1 MGKKFKGI
9 SASPGLVI
17 GKAFLYLEDVFSIPK
32 YDIENI
38 EYEKYRFFKAIEKTK
53 QEIKDIEESLNNSL
67 SGDKKDIYKSLLMM
81 LDDKVIID
89 MIIKELENT
98 QKNIEWVLY
107 TVLNEIISKFKNIE
121 SSIFSERTEDI
132 SAIGKRLMRNLL
144 KKSHPSLESLK
155 EESILFCRTLSPTD
169 AALLKKDYILG
180 IVTEIGGEASHMA
193 IMARA
198 LNIPTV
204 LGVEF
209 ITSEIKNGDIVILNS
224 SKGEIII
231 NPSEEEL
238 EEAYFLKKKLFEFE
252 QSIKIFRDRVP
263 ITLDGRKIEI
273 LSNIEIL
280 EELQLVKEN
289 GSSGIG
295 LFRSEFLVLENNSF
309 PDEEYQY
316 KKYKQIFDFFSK
328 ETKVIIRT
336 LDLGGD
342 KVIPGYNTPFE
353 KNPFLGWRA
362 IRFCLERLEI
372 FKTQLRAILRAGY
385 YSKNLYIMIPMI
397 TNIEEV
403 IEAKKIIKEVLETL
417 RKQNIEHTEK
427 YKFGIM
433 VEVPS
438 IIFNLDNFAKECD
451 FFSIGTNDLI
461 QYLLA
466 CDRGNEKVAYLFK
479 YSNPAV
485 IKALKI
491 IIDAAHRN
499 NIEISMCGE
508 MASDVKSVPI
518 LIGLGLKNFSI
529 SPIYT
534 NELKKIICS
543 IRYEDCKKLVETI
556 LQKKYISEVE
566 EEINKFFSKYLPD
579 LII

>member
-1 MGKKFKGI
+1 MGKKFRGI

-32 YDIENI
+32 YDIDDIEN
-38 EYEKYRFFKAIEKTK
+38 EKIRFFKALEKTK
-53 QEIKDIEESLNNSL
+53 SEIKDIEESLNSNL
-67 SGDKKDIYKSLLMM
+67 SSEKKDIYKSLLMM
-81 LDDKVIID
+81 LDDKVILD
-89 MIIKELENT
+89 MVIKELENSK
-98 QKNIEWVLY
+98 KNIEWVLY
-107 TVLNEIISKFKNIE
+107 TVLNEIMSKFKNLE
-121 SSIFSERTEDI
+121 NPIFHERIEDI

-144 KKSHPSLESLK
+144 KRSHPSLDSLK

-169 AALLKKDYILG
+169 AALLKKDFILG

-209 ITSEIKNGDIVILNS
+209 ITSEVKNGDTIILNS

-231 NPSEEEL
+231 NPTEEEL
-238 EEAYFLKKKLFEFE
+238 EEAYFLKRKLLEFE
-252 QSIKIFRDRVP
+252 QNIKKFRNRIP
-263 ITLDGRKIEI
+263 ITLDGKKIEL
-273 LSNIEIL
+273 LSNVEIL
-280 EELQLVKEN
+280 DELPLVKEN

-295 LFRSEFLVLENNSF
+295 LFRSEFIVLESNTF

-316 KKYKQIFDFFSK
+316 NKYKQIFQFFPK

-342 KVIPGYNTPFE
+342 KVIPGFNTPFE

-372 FKTQLRAILRAGY
+372 FKTQLRAIFRAGY
-385 YSKNLYIMIPMI
+385 YSKNLYLMIPMI
-397 TNIEEV
+397 TNIEEI
-403 IEAKKIIKEVLETL
+403 IEAKRIIREVLDEL
-417 RKQNIEHTEK
+417 KEQNIEHNNNF
-427 YKFGIM
+427 KFGIM

-438 IIFNLDNFAKECD
+438 IIFNIDNFAKECD

-461 QYLLA
+461 QYILA

-485 IKALKI
+485 LKALKI
-491 IIDAAHRN
+491 IIDAANRN
-499 NIEISMCGE
+499 NIEVSMCGE
-508 MASDVKSVPI
+508 MASDIKSVPV
-518 LIGLGLKNFSI
+518 LIGLGLKRFSI

-534 NELKKIICS
+534 DELKKIICS
-543 IRYEDCKKLVETI
+543 IRYDDCKKLADKI
-556 LQKKYISEVE
+556 LQKKFISDID
-566 EEINKFFSKYLPD
+566 EEIDNFFKKYLPD
-579 LII
+579 LIV